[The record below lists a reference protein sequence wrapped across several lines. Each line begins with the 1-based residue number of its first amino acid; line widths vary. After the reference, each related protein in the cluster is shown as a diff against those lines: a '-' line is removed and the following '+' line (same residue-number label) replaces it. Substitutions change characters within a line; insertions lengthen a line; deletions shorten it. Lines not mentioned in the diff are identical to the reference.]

1 MHSSVYVLNVVGMV
15 LESITI
21 AGALRRNMQIFECS
35 LGICLLN
42 FIRFPISGLQIVYLI
57 VSMCSLLVKVH

>member
-15 LESITI
+15 LESMTI

-35 LGICLLN
+35 LGICLIN
-42 FIRFPISGLQIVYLI
+42 FIRFPILGCRLFI
-57 VSMCSLLVKVH
+57 